1 MSTEDSPAGQLPQAT
16 KPSRVARLW
25 GQIVG
30 RNPFG
35 GNLIP
40 GRVPLIAPFSRRP
53 SLPFPHP
60 WNYRDP
66 IRILDTYFWDS
77 ARDSGPSR
85 HNRYL
90 DVPGFSPVLVTRDPR
105 VIRAISAM
113 TSDQPGHFD
122 RDTLPTSGIA
132 RATGEDT
139 LLYANGPT
147 WKRQKKLATPPFART
162 TLFEPEQFGEFE
174 QAFRRTVRARL
185 AALGARLQGRDSDV
199 RVSLEPEIKAVMLEM
214 LVNCFFGANIGYE
227 QIRNRYVP
235 ALEVVIDHLT
245 ADTVLT
251 RCGIPLH
258 KLPAWTERLRDVR
271 EAKIAF
277 EELTALAIA
286 PRKRCTGLWGEF
298 KSDVSDDALRA
309 NIRVFLAGALEA
321 TTSYASWAI
330 SHLAR
335 NPDIQTRLYNEV
347 KDIDSYSPATLAGAT
362 FLGRVL
368 EETLR
373 LTPSLYFHPRRATQD
388 TTIETTAGDT
398 MRIPRGT
405 HILLDIWHANRHED
419 HWGVAA
425 TGFPADV
432 FAPDRWEKL
441 DSQQRGDF
449 LHFGFGHGPRFCPG
463 KNLGQLEVALVVG
476 VCVKLFEFEA
486 VTRDNTHRAGVS
498 TKPFDGVDV
507 RLRVR
512 DPESLA
518 AVIADQVNP
527 LPAAADGQPGAAGKC
542 PFLANNPAPR

>member
-1 MSTEDSPAGQLPQAT
+1 
-16 KPSRVARLW
+16 
-25 GQIVG
+25 
-30 RNPFG
+30 
-35 GNLIP
+35 
-40 GRVPLIAPFSRRP
+40 
-53 SLPFPHP
+53 
-60 WNYRDP
+60 
-66 IRILDTYFWDS
+66 
-77 ARDSGPSR
+77 
-85 HNRYL
+85 
-90 DVPGFSPVLVTRDPR
+90 
-105 VIRAISAM
+105 
-113 TSDQPGHFD
+113 
-122 RDTLPTSGIA
+122 
-132 RATGEDT
+132 
-139 LLYANGPT
+139 
-147 WKRQKKLATPPFART
+147 
-162 TLFEPEQFGEFE
+162 
-174 QAFRRTVRARL
+174 
-185 AALGARLQGRDSDV
+185 V

-398 MRIPRGT
+398 MRIPAARTSSSISGT
-405 HILLDIWHANRHED
+405 LIVTKTT
-419 HWGVAA
+419 GVS
-425 TGFPADV
+425 PQ
-432 FAPDRWEKL
+432 R
-441 DSQQRGDF
+441 DS
-449 LHFGFGHGPRFCPG
+449 LPTSSPRTVG
-463 KNLGQLEVALVVG
+463 KNSTHSNVETSSTLALVTAPG
-476 VCVKLFEFEA
+476 SA
-486 VTRDNTHRAGVS
+486 PARTWDNWKSPWWSAS
-498 TKPFDGVDV
+498 
-507 RLRVR
+507 
-512 DPESLA
+512 A
-518 AVIADQVNP
+518 
-527 LPAAADGQPGAAGKC
+527 
-542 PFLANNPAPR
+542 